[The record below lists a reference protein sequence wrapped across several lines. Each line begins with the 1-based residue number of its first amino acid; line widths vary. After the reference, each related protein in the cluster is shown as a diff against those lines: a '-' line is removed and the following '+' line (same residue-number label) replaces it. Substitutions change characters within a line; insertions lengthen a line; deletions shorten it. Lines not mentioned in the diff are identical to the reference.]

1 MTEFE
6 KMRSSQLHFVNDEEI
21 QASKHHA
28 GELCAKLQLVN
39 RFDDNAIRPIIR
51 ELIPGIP
58 DSAMVYPPF
67 FCNHGSEISIGK
79 GATIGSNCFFF
90 DGAKIT
96 IGSRTIVDSNCQL
109 ITIIRPTD
117 WMLRRE
123 SHATCLPIS
132 IGNDSWIGAGVIILP
147 GVKIGNHCIIAP
159 GSVVE
164 RDIPDNSMAIGNPIK
179 VSHI

>member
-90 DGAKIT
+90 DGTKIT
-96 IGSRTIVDSNCQL
+96 IGSRTIIDSNCQL

-117 WMLRRE
+117 WTLRRE
-123 SHATCLPIS
+123 SHATCLPIT
-132 IGNDSWIGAGVIILP
+132 IGNDTWIGAGVIVMP
-147 GVKIGNHCIIAP
+147 GVRIGNHCIVAP
-159 GSVVE
+159 GSVVNQ
-164 RDIPDNSMAIGNPIK
+164 DIPDNKSAAGNPAVVIEP
-179 VSHI
+179 